1 MAIHLDVDSLKKAK
15 LHISLPLLIA
25 LMIIVWKGD
34 DGIIYWLDASFVSE
48 VEAAELSEAV
58 KGAVETAN
66 ATSDLLITYIRK
78 EEIVAARAERR
89 DLQDAMQE
97 TLLWESQNGENTIS
111 EARKD
116 DLEIQAADLGRAR
129 ERIEETEILI
139 DCLDAGRDD
148 CDA

>member
-1 MAIHLDVDSLKKAK
+1 MPIHLDVDSLKKAK

-25 LMIIVWKGD
+25 LMIVVWKGD

-66 ATSDLLITYIRK
+66 ATSEQLISYIRK
-78 EEIVAARAERR
+78 EEIQAARAELRS
-89 DLQDAMQE
+89 LEDAMQE

-111 EARKD
+111 DARKD
-116 DLEIQAADLGRAR
+116 DLDD
-129 ERIEETEILI
+129 RIDETEILI
-139 DCLDAGRDD
+139 DCLDDGRDD

>member
-1 MAIHLDVDSLKKAK
+1 MAIHLDLDSLKKAK

-25 LMIIVWKGD
+25 LMLVVWKGD

-48 VEAAELSEAV
+48 VEAAELQEAV
-58 KGAVETAN
+58 KGAVDTAN
-66 ATSDLLITYIRK
+66 ATSVQLITYIRR
-78 EEIVAARAERR
+78 EEIQAARAERR

-116 DLEIQAADLGRAR
+116 DIE

-139 DCLDAGRDD
+139 DCLDDERDD
-148 CDA
+148 CNA

>member
-1 MAIHLDVDSLKKAK
+1 MTRTFDVEQIKKLK
-15 LHISLPLLIA
+15 LQISVPLLIA
-25 LMIIVWKGD
+25 LMIVVWKGD

-66 ATSDLLITYIRK
+66 ATSEQLITYIRK
-78 EEIVAARAERR
+78 EEIQAARAELRS
-89 DLQDAMQE
+89 LEDAMQE

-111 EARKD
+111 DARKD
-116 DLEIQAADLGRAR
+116 DLDD
-129 ERIEETEILI
+129 RIDETEILI
-139 DCLDAGRDD
+139 DCLDDGRDD

>member
-1 MAIHLDVDSLKKAK
+1 MAIHLDLDSLKKAK

-25 LMIIVWKGD
+25 LMLVVWKGD
-34 DGIIYWLDASFVSE
+34 DGVIYWLDASFVSE
-48 VEAAELSEAV
+48 VEAAELQEAV

-66 ATSDLLITYIRK
+66 ATSEQLITYIRR
-78 EEIVAARAERR
+78 EEIQAARAERR
-89 DLQDAMQE
+89 DLQDSMQE

-116 DLEIQAADLGRAR
+116 DIE

-139 DCLDAGRDD
+139 ECLDDERDD
-148 CDA
+148 CNA

>member
-1 MAIHLDVDSLKKAK
+1 MPIHLDVDSLKKAK

-66 ATSDLLITYIRK
+66 ATSEALIVYIRK
-78 EEIVAARAERR
+78 EEIQAARGELRS
-89 DLQDAMQE
+89 LEDAMQE

-116 DLEIQAADLGRAR
+116 DIED
-129 ERIEETEILI
+129 RIDEVEILI

-148 CDA
+148 CNS

>member
-1 MAIHLDVDSLKKAK
+1 MAIHLDLDSLKKAK

-25 LMIIVWKGD
+25 LMLVVWKGD
-34 DGIIYWLDASFVSE
+34 DGVIYWLDASFVSE
-48 VEAAELSEAV
+48 VEAAELQEAV
-58 KGAVETAN
+58 KGAVDTAN
-66 ATSDLLITYIRK
+66 ATSEQLITYIRR
-78 EEIVAARAERR
+78 EEIQAARSERR

-116 DLEIQAADLGRAR
+116 DIE

-139 DCLDAGRDD
+139 ECLDDERDD
-148 CDA
+148 CNA

>member
-1 MAIHLDVDSLKKAK
+1 MSYHLDVDALKKAK

-25 LMIIVWKGD
+25 LMLVVWKGD

-66 ATSDLLITYIRK
+66 ATSQQLITYIRR
-78 EEIVAARAERR
+78 EEIQAARAELRSLE
-89 DLQDAMQE
+89 DSMQE

-116 DLEIQAADLGRAR
+116 DID
-129 ERIEETEILI
+129 ERIDETEILI
-139 DCLDAGRDD
+139 ECLDDGRDD
-148 CDA
+148 CNA

>member
-1 MAIHLDVDSLKKAK
+1 MPIHLDVDSLKKAK

-66 ATSDLLITYIRK
+66 ATSEALIVYIRK
-78 EEIVAARAERR
+78 EEIQAARGELRS
-89 DLQDAMQE
+89 LEDAMQE

-116 DLEIQAADLGRAR
+116 DID
-129 ERIEETEILI
+129 ERIDEVEILI
-139 DCLDAGRDD
+139 DCLDDGRDD
-148 CDA
+148 CNA

>member
-1 MAIHLDVDSLKKAK
+1 MPIHLDVDSLKKAK

-25 LMIIVWKGD
+25 LMIVVWKGD

-66 ATSDLLITYIRK
+66 ATSEQLITYIRK
-78 EEIVAARAERR
+78 EEIQAARAELRS
-89 DLQDAMQE
+89 LEDAMQE

-116 DLEIQAADLGRAR
+116 DIDD
-129 ERIEETEILI
+129 RIDEVEILI

-148 CDA
+148 CNA